1 MNARQQSTQV
11 PSLEKFKKKNE
22 QTEKCF
28 FLEAFNIYTRFT
40 FSKRLG
46 INIVYFMIT
55 CVVIEDSF
63 KTLKQASKTKY
74 QQCGNI
80 DIYLVARSVI
90 LRFFQ
95 MNIKLNGFNQC
106 A

>member
-11 PSLEKFKKKNE
+11 PSLEKFTKKNE

-55 CVVIEDSF
+55 CVIEHSV
-63 KTLKQASKTKY
+63 KPLKYLTKTKTTS
-74 QQCGNI
+74 QHCENVN
-80 DIYLVARSVI
+80 LVI
-90 LRFFQ
+90 
-95 MNIKLNGFNQC
+95 
-106 A
+106 

>member
-11 PSLEKFKKKNE
+11 PSLEKFKEKNE

-28 FLEAFNIYTRFT
+28 SLEAFNIYTLFT

-55 CVVIEDSF
+55 CVIEHSF
-63 KTLKQASKTKY
+63 KTLKQHKYKPPAS
-74 QQCGNI
+74 N
-80 DIYLVARSVI
+80 VE
-90 LRFFQ
+90 
-95 MNIKLNGFNQC
+95 M
-106 A
+106 